1 MVTPVPSPLG
11 LPAVKE
17 GVSVAGLWVQASVDP
32 FIFITDSV
40 SWGFSGWKLNLD
52 EGWDRGLAAQ
62 GGQIP
67 RKKLQPLT
75 LPSSVHA
82 KFLAV

>member
-1 MVTPVPSPLG
+1 M
-11 LPAVKE
+11 
-17 GVSVAGLWVQASVDP
+17 SVAGLWVQASVDP